1 MPVFR
6 DHPYEGSSFRVDLGE
21 VVGLGFRTVELP
33 VAQIAE
39 VVYRPG
45 NDKDQ
50 APQKRPGL
58 TSYGQLVLTREV
70 TGRTEL
76 SDWWNQT
83 RAGHDDGILRSVV
96 VRLLD
101 EGHEPVW
108 TWKFTGAFPTAYR
121 FSTLD
126 ATSSAALDE
135 IIELTFETMS
145 IE

>member
-6 DHPYEGSSFRVDLGE
+6 DHPYEGSSFRVDLGD
-21 VVGLGFRTVELP
+21 VIGLGFRLVELP
-33 VAQIAE
+33 NAQIDE

-45 NDKDQ
+45 NDRDQ

-58 TSYGQLVLTREV
+58 TSYTRLVLTREV

-76 SDWWNQT
+76 YDWWNQT
-83 RAGHDDGILRSVV
+83 RADRDQDVLRSVV

-101 EGHEPVW
+101 ESHDPVW

-121 FSTLD
+121 FSALD
-126 ATSSAALDE
+126 ATASTPLDE
-135 IIELTFETMS
+135 IIELTFEQMH